1 MVQRRYLKMRK
12 MNEWKVT
19 MVSPSQIA
27 SKHFQFC
34 TTPKAVQNFCTR
46 YGVNH
51 FWWTP
56 PQGSRKVFM
65 IDAQSFRNCWNQVY
79 GKNPTTTPSRTRTK
93 TTTTTYYSRTTSP
106 KKTTTSNSP
115 KTTSYPK
122 TYAGTRIKGTKS
134 TFRRVA

>member
-1 MVQRRYLKMRK
+1 MLKT
-12 MNEWKVT
+12 NEWKVT

-56 PQGSRKVFM
+56 PKGSRKVFM
-65 IDAQSFRNCWNQVY
+65 IDARSFRTCWNQVY
-79 GKNPTTTPSRTRTK
+79 GKNPITTPSRTRTK
-93 TTTTTYYSRTTSP
+93 TNTNMTTYYSRTTSP
-106 KKTTTSNSP
+106 KKTNTSKSS
-115 KTTSYPK
+115 KTTNYYPK
-122 TYAGTRIKGTKS
+122 TYSQSKIKGTKT
-134 TFRRVA
+134 TFRRAS